1 MLVPVRKGH
10 ELDEAKLSEYLAQAI
25 PSFKAP
31 LKNLSQFQGGQVRKF
46 CVFFILD

>member
-31 LKNLSQFQGGQVRKF
+31 LKNLSQFQGGQVRNF
-46 CVFFILD
+46 AFSLFLD